1 MRSKRI
7 DQAGWGRWP
16 AADGP
21 AFRPERL
28 SELTRLVQGGGAWL
42 ARGAGRSYGDQAQI
56 SGGNLALTERLDRLI
71 SFDPANGELVAE
83 PGVSFAALL
92 KIFLPRGW
100 MVPVSPGTGFATL
113 GGAVANDVHGKNHD
127 RDGSFG
133 DHLLWFDLL
142 MPSGDI
148 HRIDPDSQPA
158 LFRATLGGCGL
169 TGIITALCLRLRRV
183 PGNAVN
189 LTETRMRDLDQ
200 FLACLLDARQN
211 AAYSVGWIDALAEG
225 RHLGRG
231 ILETAEPADRLAPT
245 PPEKGSSVSFDL
257 PGGALNRFSVK
268 LFNHFYAR
276 RVPATGRQRLVSF
289 AEFLYPLDAV
299 GRWNRIYGKR
309 GFHQF
314 QCVLPDDQ
322 AAHGLPLLL
331 ETIAKAGAASFLAVL
346 KSLGSQGRGYLSFPM
361 RGFTLALDLPHRSGS
376 LELLG
381 RLERLVLDHGGR
393 IYLAKDSAVSAAG
406 LAAMYPDLTE
416 FRTVLAELGG
426 PARFTSAMAHRLGLG
441 EQP

>member
-1 MRSKRI
+1 MRSKQI

-16 AADGP
+16 GATGP

-28 SELTRLVQGGGAWL
+28 SELTKLVQNGGAWL

-56 SGGNLALTERLDRLI
+56 SGGAVALTEKLDRLL
-71 SFDPANGELVAE
+71 SFDSVTGELVAE
-83 PGVSFAALL
+83 PGVDFATLL

-100 MVPVSPGTGFATL
+100 LVPVSPGTGFATL
-113 GGAVANDVHGKNHD
+113 GGAIANDVHGKNHD

-142 MPSGDI
+142 MPSGEI
-148 HRIDPDSQPA
+148 RRIDPDGQPA

-169 TGIITALCLRLRRV
+169 TGIVTALCLRLRRV
-183 PGNAVN
+183 PGNAVT
-189 LTETRMRDLDQ
+189 LTETRMRDLDH

-211 AAYSVGWIDALAEG
+211 AAYSVGWIDALAQG

-231 ILETAEPADRLAPT
+231 ILETAEPADRLVPT
-245 PPEKGSSVSFDL
+245 PPEKGKSVPIDL
-257 PGGALNRFSVK
+257 PGCALNRLNVK

-276 RVPATGRQRLVSF
+276 RVPANGRRRLVSF

-322 AAHGLPLLL
+322 AARGLPLLL
-331 ETIAKAGAASFLAVL
+331 ETIARAGAASFLAVL
-346 KSLGSQGRGYLSFPM
+346 KSLGRQGRGYLSFPM
-361 RGFTLALDLPHRSGS
+361 QGFTLALDLPHRATSV
-376 LELLG
+376 ELLQ
-381 RLERLVLDHGGR
+381 RLEKLVLDHGGR
-393 IYLAKDSAVSAAG
+393 IYLAKDSAVSAES
-406 LAAMYPDLTE
+406 LAAMYPDLAE
-416 FRTVLAELGG
+416 FRTVLSELGG
-426 PARFTSAMAHRLGLG
+426 PARFTSAMAQRLGLG
-441 EQP
+441 A